1 MVNRKRYSRT
11 MSIVIAV
18 AMVFSVMVFM
28 PEDVSAAAKKPGKVT
43 ITRATKLNQMIK
55 VTWKKTKG
63 AKAYQVYAKAGKG
76 KWKKVGTVKA
86 NGQSK
91 QTYIIKKCKWNTR
104 YQIKM
109 RAVNG
114 KKKGGWSR
122 TYQGKLAKK
131 TTLQKFVASKAP
143 WLTGDVERAYGNMP
157 GASTKV
163 YITGNIFVIDMTLVD
178 TDYTGN
184 VPYGQSRAASEF
196 LNDAYINQ
204 MRADAAELETIVGIF
219 GLHYRVRLSDRAG
232 NLLLDYT
239 Y

>member
-1 MVNRKRYSRT
+1 MVNRKRYSRA

-43 ITRATKLNQMIK
+43 ITKATKMNQMIT
-55 VTWKKTKG
+55 VTWKKTKN
-63 AKAYQVYAKAGKG
+63 AKKYQVYAKAGKG
-76 KWKKVGTVKA
+76 KWKRVATVKS
-86 NGQSK
+86 NGKAK
-91 QTYIIKKCKWNTR
+91 QTYKIKKCKWNTK

-114 KKKGGWSR
+114 KKKGGWSK

-143 WLTGDVERAYGNMP
+143 IILSNMQRDANSYD
-157 GASTKV
+157 G
-163 YITGNIFVIDMTLVD
+163 M
-178 TDYTGN
+178 TGN
-184 VPYGQSRAASEF
+184 VAIKGNTIMLQLDVIGNFSPEDIDALKVELRNAFLSAKMKNDLRA
-196 LNDAYINQ
+196 N
-204 MRADAAELETIVGIF
+204 MTKLENTVGIF
-219 GLHYRVRLSDRAG
+219 GIKYNIKVYCLG
-232 NLLLDYT
+232 NLLFEHT